1 MATKRGGLQDIVPV
15 WFALCAALFVL
26 VACGSDSS
34 GTSADPEGTYT
45 SENDLSSGTEP
56 GSSSSSWRFFYS
68 SVSQIPSD
76 TSTVTVLDSLGNKMD
91 AGDTGDV
98 QVDTLV
104 HADDTIPDTTAI
116 AHDTIPDTSNFVHDT
131 DNVVFRYSRILLDG
145 TTSAIFALD
154 GATAKAVEV
163 TGGGV
168 GTDVWEIPLEPVLG
182 RLIVFSTYRI
192 KVDLEGVSVKS
203 DPSQKVSLSVI
214 ADISDGDSV
223 VVSFFRHLQTIRAL
237 VYMDHPTF
245 VSASDDLDAS
255 MEVGADDLWRS
266 FDTGL
271 DFVHEDS
278 AGATLAINAIILE
291 TLLDRGAAFLDTI
304 AANIGTSGYWNNRA
318 IPTVM
323 ADVMLQADA
332 TDGFAAL
339 RKKLTALGVD
349 VPSGFE
355 GYIRYFYQQ
364 MLSVSPCTPAN
375 VNQVFSVING
385 YSRFAPE
392 QEWDFSTVSERFMCN
407 ADGKIVFAPD
417 SLKDTYSFE
426 DGEEGEVRVGAFTG
440 NLYYT
445 YDSGAWR
452 PATAIEKDSYFVD
465 ISATDNFADIK
476 DVYEGIKPNERVI
489 FVLRHAERGDDTS
502 KSGTLTDNG
511 KKQSQQVG
519 QGLTLF
525 PEDFVLGASEF
536 LRAHQTVEYI
546 ARGRG
551 QQFDIRDTFPELN
564 DNWYEKNHEASEQAK
579 SECGGGWEL
588 TSKYAYTGAYTTG
601 ATPAFHPLAERSVQL
616 IEKVLL
622 AKYNDPAQ
630 RFVML
635 SSHDKVMV
643 PLVVYCTKGKV
654 NLKKHDGGKWLNY
667 LAGVAIIIDELG
679 NRRYVPVRGL
689 SSAYM

>member
-1 MATKRGGLQDIVPV
+1 MVTKKGAFQGFFPV
-15 WFALCAALFVL
+15 WLALCAALFVL
-26 VACGSDSS
+26 AACGDDSS
-34 GTSADPEGTYT
+34 GTSANPDEQ
-45 SENDLSSGTEP
+45 SFSDSDLSS
-56 GSSSSSWRFFYS
+56 SSVVRSSSSWISYS
-68 SVSQIPSD
+68 HTGPISAHPDSVANSDTTAVD
-76 TSTVTVLDSLGNKMD
+76 TSTADTSLQ
-91 AGDTGDV
+91 AGDA
-98 QVDTLV
+98 DTV
-104 HADDTIPDTTAI
+104 VVADTIPDTT
-116 AHDTIPDTSNFVHDT
+116 NFVHDT
-131 DNVVFRYSRILLDG
+131 DNVVFQYAEILLDG
-145 TTSAIFALD
+145 AASAVFSLD
-154 GATAKAVEV
+154 DATAKAVEV

-168 GTDVWEIPLEPVLG
+168 WPNVREVPLVPEPGNTV
-182 RLIVFSTYRI
+182 VFSTCRI
-192 KVDLEGVSVKS
+192 KVDLEGVSLS
-203 DPSQKVSLSVI
+203 ADPSQKVSLSVI
-214 ADISDGDSV
+214 ADISEGDSV

-245 VSASDDLDAS
+245 VSASDILDAS

-278 AGATLAINAIILE
+278 AGATLAINAMILE

-304 AANIGTSGYWNNRA
+304 AANIGTSGYWDNRA
-318 IPTVM
+318 IPTVV

-339 RKKLTALGVD
+339 REKLTAFGVN

-364 MLSVSPCTPAN
+364 MLRIDPCDAAN

-392 QEWDFSTVSERFMCN
+392 DESDFSTVSERFMCN

-426 DGEEGEVRVGAFTG
+426 GGEDGEVRVGAFTG

-445 YDSGAWR
+445 YDGGAWR
-452 PATAIEKDSYFVD
+452 PATAVEKDSYFVQV
-465 ISATDNFADIK
+465 SATGDFVDIQ
-476 DVYEGIKPNERVI
+476 DVYESVKPNERVI
-489 FVLRHAERGDDTS
+489 FILRHAKRGDDTS
-502 KSGTLTDNG
+502 KSGTLTDDG
-511 KKQSQQVG
+511 KEQSFEVG
-519 QGLTLF
+519 ARLSKF

-551 QQFDIRDTFPELN
+551 QQYDVRDTFPELN
-564 DNWYEKNHEASEQAK
+564 DDWYTDDKDANEKAK
-579 SECGGGWEL
+579 NECGGGWEV
-588 TSKYAYTGAYTTG
+588 TAKYAYTGAYTTG
-601 ATPAFHPLAERSVQL
+601 ATPAFHPLAERSVEL
-616 IEKVLL
+616 IEDVLL
-622 AKYNDPAQ
+622 KKYNDPSQ
-630 RFVML
+630 RFILL

-643 PLVVYCTKGKV
+643 PLVVYCTDKKV

-667 LAGVAIIIDELG
+667 LAGVAIIIDEKG
-679 NRRYVPVRGL
+679 NRRYIPVKGL

>member
-1 MATKRGGLQDIVPV
+1 MLLAQSAVYAVRFAT
-15 WFALCAALFVL
+15 
-26 VACGSDSS
+26 
-34 GTSADPEGTYT
+34 
-45 SENDLSSGTEP
+45 
-56 GSSSSSWRFFYS
+56 
-68 SVSQIPSD
+68 
-76 TSTVTVLDSLGNKMD
+76 
-91 AGDTGDV
+91 
-98 QVDTLV
+98 
-104 HADDTIPDTTAI
+104 
-116 AHDTIPDTSNFVHDT
+116 
-131 DNVVFRYSRILLDG
+131 
-145 TTSAIFALD
+145 
-154 GATAKAVEV
+154 
-163 TGGGV
+163 
-168 GTDVWEIPLEPVLG
+168 
-182 RLIVFSTYRI
+182 
-192 KVDLEGVSVKS
+192 
-203 DPSQKVSLSVI
+203 
-214 ADISDGDSV
+214 
-223 VVSFFRHLQTIRAL
+223 HLQTARAL
-237 VYMDHPTF
+237 VIMERPTF
-245 VSASDDLDAS
+245 VSADDILDAS
-255 MEVGADDLWRS
+255 MDAAASDIWEAFNVSLADVALGDTVGLMLALHAMLSEVM
-266 FDTGL
+266 
-271 DFVHEDS
+271 
-278 AGATLAINAIILE
+278 
-291 TLLDRGAAFLDTI
+291 LDRGAAFLDTI
-304 AANIGTSGYWNNRA
+304 TQRLARNGVWGDSPIPAAIA
-318 IPTVM
+318 DALLL
-323 ADVMLQADA
+323 ADVK
-332 TDGFAAL
+332 DGFADL
-339 RKKLTALGVD
+339 RERFSDVGNEVD
-349 VPSGFE
+349 AGFE
-355 GYIRYFYQQ
+355 AKLRAFYQDR
-364 MLSVSPCTPAN
+364 LGISPCKATN
-375 VNQVFSVING
+375 VNKVFSVING

-445 YDSGAWR
+445 YDGGAWR

-465 ISATDNFADIK
+465 ISATDNFADVK

-616 IEKVLL
+616 IEEVLL